1 MVIPRIDHVSNF
13 EKFIFYFLLPE
24 NLVRRFE
31 RVVDVQMQNGAVEST
46 QEILFYLGFW
56 RIRPPIYPY
65 STLKG
70 LEECRQ
76 WLIPVISH
84 MN

>member
-46 QEILFYLGFW
+46 QEILFYLGF
-56 RIRPPIYPY
+56 
-65 STLKG
+65 
-70 LEECRQ
+70 
-76 WLIPVISH
+76 
-84 MN
+84 